1 VWQRNESQAGVTG
14 WVFLC
19 LCVWFG
25 NNDLASLN
33 EAVLAGGA
41 VCVCARVV
49 AALCKRGGGDA
60 SATLLKIA
68 TNIKRHAQ

>member
-1 VWQRNESQAGVTG
+1 MWQRNESQAGVTG

-41 VCVCARVV
+41 VCVCVRCANG
-49 AALCKRGGGDA
+49 GGGDA